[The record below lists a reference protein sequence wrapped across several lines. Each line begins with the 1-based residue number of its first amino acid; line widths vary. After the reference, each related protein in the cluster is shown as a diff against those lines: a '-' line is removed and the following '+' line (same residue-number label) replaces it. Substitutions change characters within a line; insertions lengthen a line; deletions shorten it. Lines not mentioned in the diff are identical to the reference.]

1 MALDIETRDPQ
12 LKSLG
17 PGVRRG
23 PSVVGKELGAYVVGV
38 SFAFPDGR
46 SAYLPM
52 RHEGGG
58 NLDPA
63 LVLQYLKDQARDFR
77 GEIVGANL
85 QYDLD
90 YLAELGVSFNPSF
103 FRDVQLAEPLLD
115 ELQFSYSLQAIAE
128 RNGLEGKA
136 EGLLE
141 QAAKHFGLD
150 TKADLWRLPAHHV
163 GPYAERDA
171 SLPLQILEAQERRIR
186 ATDAADARVQSGTA
200 KSLWSLWDLE
210 SRLLPCLLAMRRRG
224 VRVDLGHLD
233 LVEARCTREEED
245 ACNALSTAV
254 AKRVTPGDLSK
265 AKFIGPILEDAT
277 GRNLGRTPTGQ
288 IQLKAALLR
297 ALHHPT
303 VDLYLRARRFQK
315 LRTTFAQSLRDHAVA
330 GRIHTTFNQL
340 KREADDGSGDE
351 QGTVSGRLSSTDP
364 NLQQQPTRDPDIGPL
379 WRRIYLADEGAEWAS
394 LDFSAQEPRWL
405 VDFAAKAGC
414 IGAAAVR
421 DAYRANP
428 AMDLYIVLRDMA
440 GWQGDE
446 GRQLAK
452 TIYLGLAYNMGGA
465 KLCRQI
471 GRPTAWKE
479 TRSGRQIEVAGDEG
493 QAILEGFHR
502 GAPFIRE
509 LNERAER
516 QAKKSGFVR
525 TVLGR
530 VCRFPRMQN
539 GAPGFD
545 WTHKAT
551 NRIVQG
557 SSADQ
562 TKAAMVIAHEGGIQL
577 QLQVH
582 DELDLS
588 VSDRK
593 VAADLAE
600 IMLTAVPCSV
610 PHRVVPEFGRS
621 WGELE

>member
-1 MALDIETRDPQ
+1 MDIETRDPL
-12 LKSLG
+12 LKKLG

-23 PSVVGKELGAYVVGV
+23 PAVVGKEQGAYVVGV

-46 SAYLPM
+46 SAYLPL

-58 NLDPA
+58 NVDVQHA
-63 LVLQYLKDQARDFR
+63 LQYRKDQARDFR
-77 GEIVGANL
+77 GELVGANI
-85 QYDLD
+85 QYDCD
-90 YLAELGVSFNPSF
+90 FLAELGISFAPSF
-103 FRDVQLAEPLLD
+103 FRDVQVAEPLLD

-141 QAAKHFGLD
+141 QAAKHFGVD
-150 TKADLWRLPAHHV
+150 SKAELWRLPAHHV

-186 ATDAADARVQSGTA
+186 ATDAADARVQSGSA

-245 ACNALSTAV
+245 ACQALSTAV
-254 AKRVTPGDLSK
+254 AKKVTPGDLSK
-265 AKFIGPILEDAT
+265 AKFVGPILEAAT
-277 GRNLGRTPTGQ
+277 GRNLGRTPNGQ
-288 IQLKAALLR
+288 IQLKAPLLR

-315 LRTTFAQSLRDHAVA
+315 LRTTYVGQLRDHAIGDRV
-330 GRIHTTFNQL
+330 HTTFNQL
-340 KREADDGSGDE
+340 KRESDDGSGDE
-351 QGTVSGRLSSTDP
+351 QGAISGRLSAADP
-364 NLQQQPTRDPDIGPL
+364 SLQNQPIRDDTIGPL

-394 LDFSAQEPRWL
+394 LDLSAQEPRWL

-440 GWQGDE
+440 GWEGDA
-446 GRQLAK
+446 GRQLSK

-471 GRPTAWKE
+471 GKPTAWKE
-479 TRSGRQIEVAGDEG
+479 ARNGRQIEIAGEEG

-516 QAKKSGFVR
+516 QARKSGFVR

-562 TKAAMVIAHEGGIQL
+562 TKAAMVIAHEEGIPL

-588 VSDRK
+588 VGERA
-593 VAADLAE
+593 VAERLAE